1 MEENTN
7 VQTMDEE
14 LAFDPADFPE
24 YEDDGNHTE
33 ETETTEEQQTEEV
46 TSEPTETTTETT
58 EPTETAAEQ
67 PPANQP
73 EMFELNYMG
82 NVEKHTREEMIALAQ
97 MGKDRGRILQQR
109 DALQQFKTQ
118 NEESL
123 FALDR
128 IASMLEIK
136 GANPKE
142 VRDNLLRA
150 MEKNVRRQR
159 GESEAEAEANI
170 RAEAANR
177 QLQGYQ
183 TQEQR
188 MREQQMAAQQRQQRD
203 IQEFVQKYPGLDPK
217 TIPASVWQD
226 VRKGDTLVNAY
237 GRYEMQQLRAENQRL
252 QQQLDTKAQNDKNK
266 QNSLGS
272 MQSGSG
278 VPKTDPFLD
287 ELFRD

>member
-1 MEENTN
+1 MSEEMTS
-7 VQTMDEE
+7 VDLMDDENF
-14 LAFDPADFPE
+14 FDPAEF
-24 YEDDGNHTE
+24 EDVTDGNHTE
-33 ETETTEEQQTEEV
+33 ETQTEDVQQSEETGSETTETPAEAAEN
-46 TSEPTETTTETT
+46 PETT
-58 EPTETAAEQ
+58 EQAAETK
-67 PPANQP
+67 P
-73 EMFELNYMG
+73 ELFDLKFLGETKQYS
-82 NVEKHTREEMIALAQ
+82 REEMTALAQ
-97 MGKDRGRILQQR
+97 KGLNHDRILQQR
-109 DALQQFKTQ
+109 DELQQFKTQ

-150 MEKNVRRQR
+150 MEKNARRQR

-177 QLQGYQ
+177 QLQTYQ

-217 TIPASVWQD
+217 TIPSSVWMD

-237 GRYEMQQLRAENQRL
+237 GRYEMQQLKAENQRL
-252 QQQLDTKAQNDKNK
+252 QQQIDAKAQNDKNK
-266 QNSLGS
+266 NNSLGS
-272 MQSGSG
+272 MQSGAAT
-278 VPKTDPFLD
+278 PKIDPFLEGFD
-287 ELFRD
+287 QG

>member
-14 LAFDPADFPE
+14 LTFDPADFPE

-58 EPTETAAEQ
+58 EPTETAEQ

-97 MGKDRGRILQQR
+97 MGKDRDRILQQR
-109 DALQQFKTQ
+109 DAAMQFRTQHEANIANLEQMAKDFGMESSAALLDSIRVNMLRQQGKTQ
-118 NEESL
+118 
-123 FALDR
+123 
-128 IASMLEIK
+128 
-136 GANPKE
+136 
-142 VRDNLLRA
+142 
-150 MEKNVRRQR
+150 
-159 GESEAEAEANI
+159 AEAEAI
-170 RAEAANR
+170 VRADNANR

-188 MREQQMAAQQRQQRD
+188 MKEQQQAAQQRQQRD
-203 IQEFVQKYPGLDPK
+203 FQEFVQRYPGLDPK

-226 VRKGDTLVNAY
+226 VRKGEPLVQAY
-237 GRYEMQQLRAENQRL
+237 GRYEMQQLKAENQRL
-252 QQQLDTKAQNDKNK
+252 QQQLSAQKQNDENK
-266 QNSLGS
+266 KKSLGS
-272 MQSGSG
+272 MQSGSAT
-278 VPKTDPFLD
+278 PKLDDFLRGFND
-287 ELFRD
+287 E